1 MVSGKFY
8 DAVLAL
14 ASALHLMLL
23 DGYDV
28 RGEKLGFHFN
38 KGPVTP
44 WKDGEQLMKY
54 IKKAGRPVNFC
65 LCFCFFVYFFQFA
78 ASLLVFLFFLLYW
91 STLKL
96 AIQLKQTRGNN

>member
-28 RGEKLGFHFN
+28 RGEKLGFHFK
-38 KGPVTP
+38 KGPATP

-65 LCFCFFVYFFQFA
+65 FCFCFLVYFIQFA
-78 ASLLVFLFFLLYW
+78 ASLLVFSTFFCHIGVL
-91 STLKL
+91 
-96 AIQLKQTRGNN
+96 